1 MLSTLFNFLI
11 ILLFFLIYLLF
22 SEGGL
27 NFNLLLFLVI
37 LSMQIIFVFSCLF
50 LASLNIYIPDT
61 EHFFKIF
68 LQIWFWISPIVYP
81 ISIVP
86 EYLKTVLS
94 YNPFIYFLNYY
105 HDIFVYKKISFILN
119 SDLIYS
125 LIFNL
130 IFFFLSI
137 LFYKKIKNNIVDEI

>member
-1 MLSTLFNFLI
+1 
-11 ILLFFLIYLLF
+11 
-22 SEGGL
+22 
-27 NFNLLLFLVI
+27 
-37 LSMQIIFVFSCLF
+37 MQIIFVFSLGLF